1 VQRDQETAQAQ
12 TAADHLVGLGAH
24 AGLGVERIG
33 DGPGEPAPPG
43 QPTESDASRREGP
56 VHVQAGAAHLREHD
70 QGAGEPAEGALRVRA
85 DHQAGRAVRC
95 LRQVHIRSDTASLRG
110 SA

>member
-1 VQRDQETAQAQ
+1 MQRDQETAQAQ
-12 TAADHLVGLGAH
+12 TAADHCGRLGTH
-24 AGLGVERIG
+24 AGFGVERIR
-33 DGPGEPAPPG
+33 DGTGEPAPPG
-43 QPTESDASRREGP
+43 QPAEPDASRREGP

-70 QGAGEPAEGALRVRA
+70 QGAREPAAGALRVRA
-85 DHQAGRAVRC
+85 DRQAGRAVRC